1 MTAFLIAI
9 GVASPVLLGL
19 VALRLGILVGWR
31 RGFSEGFD
39 LARNLDREDAEDN
52 YFDQFGGLIDAGR
65 KREN

>member
-9 GVASPVLLGL
+9 GVVSPVLL
-19 VALRLGILVGWR
+19 ALFAHRVGVLTGWR

-39 LARNLDREDAEDN
+39 LARNLDREVAEDD